1 MPESLVGLLEKAELA
16 MADSSVLVQP
26 NILEKVAQTVRDVRV
41 RLLYPQDMVVAALVG
56 GTGSGKSSLLN
67 AVAGED
73 VVAVGGVRP
82 TTSSPHAVVHPS
94 REQEM
99 SGYLDHLE
107 LPGSSAE
114 SMPRWLCL
122 VDMPDNDSVKVDHRL
137 LVEALIPRLD
147 VVVWVTDPEKYRDAV
162 LHNQYLTPL
171 AEYSDQ
177 FVFVLNQADRL
188 TDDGRTQVMEDFT
201 QALVA
206 DGITAPLPVATSA
219 HQPSGPPQGLDQLI
233 ETLRSV
239 GDVDGQNTK
248 QLLDLERVAGD
259 LAGAVG
265 GGANYFEHRVL
276 RLNAAAVDSMVDRDN
291 KAAVAALTQF
301 FETLATEV
309 DGPVSDI
316 IETVSVSIPAVVQ
329 QLSDVHRGP
338 PSSRK
343 RWMRRKD
350 ISNRIDDDLRTA
362 LSRGLDDQLIAPVR
376 SALAERARA
385 NTSIADLVVSVAAA
399 RASAR

>member
-1 MPESLVGLLEKAELA
+1 M
-16 MADSSVLVQP
+16 
-26 NILEKVAQTVRDVRV
+26 
-41 RLLYPQDMVVAALVG
+41 
-56 GTGSGKSSLLN
+56 
-67 AVAGED
+67 AGED

-99 SGYLDHLE
+99 SGYLEHLE

-301 FETLATEV
+301 FETLAMEV

-350 ISNRIDDDLRTA
+350 ISNPIDDDLRTA

-385 NTSIADLVVSVAAA
+385 NASIADLVVSVAAA